1 MVASNKIAGRSLKT
15 GPIYEIETQGKDRP
29 KNPYE
34 GETSSP
40 LSEDEQQ
47 LIVKL
52 AENISRGQACVCV
65 ESEEA
70 VTWLVRGLKKEQE
83 VKIYLINSIDSDSAV
98 DSFDE
103 EVGTGPFTDLSP
115 EESEGMNIC
124 RYRSSS
130 EASRKCK
137 ERVGLLWINAIDSY
151 EDLKKILLAWQSKL
165 AANAKIA
172 FHDCHLPAPAR
183 LIREYLGD
191 QGDFQL
197 SDSVSNT
204 SVMRLDECTHY
215 WMIDSRD
222 VGACK
227 YCGRKR
233 NFKRIRNGAQHVNT
247 PKKSKKI

>member
-1 MVASNKIAGRSLKT
+1 MVASNKIAGRSLKKR
-15 GPIYEIETQGKDRP
+15 PIYEIEIPGNDSPTK
-29 KNPYE
+29 PYE
-34 GETSSP
+34 GETSNP

-47 LIVKL
+47 LLVKL
-52 AENISRGQACVCV
+52 AKKISRGQACVCV
-65 ESEEA
+65 GSEEA

-83 VKIYLINSIDSDSAV
+83 VKVYFINSSESDNAL

-103 EVGTGPFTDLSP
+103 EAGTGPFTDLSP
-115 EESEGMNIC
+115 EELEGMNIC
-124 RYRSSS
+124 RYRTSS

-137 ERVGLLWINAIDSY
+137 EKVGLLWVNASETY
-151 EDLKKILLAWQSKL
+151 EDLKRILIAWQSKL

-172 FHDCHLPAPAR
+172 FHGSHLPAPSR
-183 LIREYLGD
+183 LIKEYLGD

-197 SDSVSNT
+197 SDSVSQT
-204 SVMRLDECTHY
+204 SVMRLDQCTHY

-233 NFKRIRNGAQHVNT
+233 NFKRIRNGAQHVNIQ
-247 PKKSKKI
+247 KKNKKI